1 MELHRPPE
9 LESKLAAAASRRGVS
24 VEVLAREALERAV
37 DLDDWFLRELET
49 GLAQINAGQTLPHD
63 AVGQRMEKKLAEHDA
78 RR

>member
-1 MELHRPPE
+1 M
-9 LESKLAAAASRRGVS
+9 S